1 MRANE
6 KKGGDSLGDSK
17 IKQALSVSSPCA
29 EDLST
34 QKVKNE

>member
-1 MRANE
+1 MRTNE

-17 IKQALSVSSPCA
+17 MKQALNASVPRD
-29 EDLST
+29 ERLST

>member
-1 MRANE
+1 MRTNE

-17 IKQALSVSSPCA
+17 MKCHANTRVPRD
-29 EDLST
+29 ERLST